1 MEYNEITEAEN
12 ITIFQQ
18 KDICHNDDNET
29 KHQLLCEWEEHIGNN
44 DDNRE
49 SGFPIEGKTN
59 IGHKIIVLLEEGI
72 FPEYR
77 CQIPNRKE
85 ENNYNKEDILL
96 IAIFESAIHFMDR
109 HTYFIDSNSGEDNST
124 TPF

>member
-1 MEYNEITEAEN
+1 LEYNEITEAEN

-18 KDICHNDDNET
+18 KDICHNDDNGT

-59 IGHKIIVLLEEGI
+59 IGHKM
-72 FPEYR
+72 
-77 CQIPNRKE
+77 IPNRKE